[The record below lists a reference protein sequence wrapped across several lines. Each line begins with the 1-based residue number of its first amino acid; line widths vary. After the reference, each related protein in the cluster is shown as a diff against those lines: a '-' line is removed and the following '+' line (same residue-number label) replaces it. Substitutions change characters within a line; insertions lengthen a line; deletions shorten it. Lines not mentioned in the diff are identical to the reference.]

1 MQPTQPE
8 PTSAEP
14 ATDVAVPTETSPD
27 LSTQPSRATSF
38 LQRLWRGRNGREAGE
53 DDSTQTEEDARPP
66 ETSRTI
72 TLTQEELDK
81 RVDAETQRR
90 EAKRLQQQQA
100 ERRRKLR
107 DEDPWAY
114 AEEERNAE
122 RVAMGDTQVNTMF
135 TQIGATHD
143 RFAIDPIV
151 MQLPEAERTRI
162 LAIEGMGA
170 GLEGR
175 KALVTESLKAL
186 EKHWRTEGEKEAAD
200 KLRRNPAFRKQV
212 LNEFRRG
219 MSEPEFVGS
228 GAPSA
233 ADKTVSDILRGQI
246 RARH

>member
-8 PTSAEP
+8 PSAVEPSSDGHVAEP
-14 ATDVAVPTETSPD
+14 VSES
-27 LSTQPSRATSF
+27 SQPASRNF
-38 LQRLWRGRNGREAGE
+38 LQRLFRGRGSEE
-53 DDSTQTEEDARPP
+53 PEPQESEPQTPPSDA
-66 ETSRTI
+66 I
-72 TLTQEELDK
+72 TLTQEELDR
-81 RVDAETQRR
+81 RVQAETDRR
-90 EAKRLQQQQA
+90 EAKRLAQADA
-100 ERRRKLR
+100 ERKRKLR

-114 AEEERNAE
+114 VEEERRAE
-122 RVAMGDTQVNTMF
+122 QIAQGDMQVSDMF

-143 RFAIDPIV
+143 RFTIDPLFMAV
-151 MQLPEAERTRI
+151 PEAERTRI
-162 LAIEGMGA
+162 LGIEGMGM

-175 KALVTESLKAL
+175 KRLVTESLKAL
-186 EKHWRTEGEKEAAD
+186 EKHWRGEGEKVAED

-233 ADKTVSDILRGQI
+233 ADKTVSDLLRSQI